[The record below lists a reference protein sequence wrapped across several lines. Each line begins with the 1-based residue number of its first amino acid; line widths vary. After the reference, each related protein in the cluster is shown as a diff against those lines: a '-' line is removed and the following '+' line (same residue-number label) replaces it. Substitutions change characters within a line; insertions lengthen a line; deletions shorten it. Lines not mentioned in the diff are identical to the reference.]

1 MKAWQYEAKFQSGVK
16 GMAYER
22 EEECLHE
29 TFALLDLCLAAGKEE
44 RSWFQQPENSGCWPY
59 REEMRREVEAAEA
72 HIRSRI
78 QATLRA
84 GCQTRLFYVKQLL
97 EMGELE
103 FFGMVCI
110 LAAEHS
116 RQYGRIFASLQGD
129 NHMRYATPGL
139 VTELYELAHGPVE
152 GKERAVFFN
161 LSRPFWLLVKPD
173 FHEAFPYSFRPLSG
187 GTRLLQFL
195 YGNGIEGTLL
205 GRTARMLTGTR
216 EPVCLY
222 EKEFSA
228 IQAAWKQMGERNR
241 EPGVLLVQ
249 GKPGSG
255 KKFLLRRLA
264 GLQSR
269 EVCCICLA
277 DVLELSREEREEWFR
292 ELRLE
297 RLLSSALFVFE
308 EAEAL
313 FLPETGG
320 QLHPQA
326 KWLLNRLAD
335 LKGPF
340 ALLGASELA
349 PGLFPGVRTF
359 SVSLKMP
366 GPRQKIRMWE
376 FFGRMYPLEEDV
388 SLKLLGNQ
396 YVLTVGELEGVLKN
410 ASLLAGAEGKTAIG
424 RRHLAEAVASHNG
437 RMLGDMAVRIHCVF
451 SWEDLVVDAEVQ
463 KQLEYI
469 CGQVKYRSVVADDWN
484 FFGKTPYGRGVCA
497 LFYGSPGT
505 GKTMAAQV
513 IARELGLELY
523 RIDLSQLISKYIGE
537 TEKHISELFEKAK
550 DINAVLFFDEADA
563 LFAKRSDVSDS
574 NDRSANMETA
584 HLLQKLEEYEGIV
597 ILATNLKDNID
608 EAFRRR
614 IKFMIRFSLPD
625 EETRRMLWEKVIPRE
640 APLGDEVDLA
650 ILAHY
655 FELSGSAIKE
665 IALNAAYMAAA
676 DGGSIENRHLAE
688 ALRLNYAKLGK
699 QLTGEELGV
708 LI

>member
-1 MKAWQYEAKFQSGVK
+1 M
-16 GMAYER
+16 
-22 EEECLHE
+22 
-29 TFALLDLCLAAGKEE
+29 
-44 RSWFQQPENSGCWPY
+44 
-59 REEMRREVEAAEA
+59 
-72 HIRSRI
+72 
-78 QATLRA
+78 
-84 GCQTRLFYVKQLL
+84 
-97 EMGELE
+97 
-103 FFGMVCI
+103 
-110 LAAEHS
+110 
-116 RQYGRIFASLQGD
+116 
-129 NHMRYATPGL
+129 
-139 VTELYELAHGPVE
+139 
-152 GKERAVFFN
+152 
-161 LSRPFWLLVKPD
+161 
-173 FHEAFPYSFRPLSG
+173 
-187 GTRLLQFL
+187 
-195 YGNGIEGTLL
+195 
-205 GRTARMLTGTR
+205 
-216 EPVCLY
+216 
-222 EKEFSA
+222 
-228 IQAAWKQMGERNR
+228 
-241 EPGVLLVQ
+241 
-249 GKPGSG
+249 
-255 KKFLLRRLA
+255 
-264 GLQSR
+264 
-269 EVCCICLA
+269 
-277 DVLELSREEREEWFR
+277 
-292 ELRLE
+292 
-297 RLLSSALFVFE
+297 
-308 EAEAL
+308 
-313 FLPETGG
+313 
-320 QLHPQA
+320 
-326 KWLLNRLAD
+326 
-335 LKGPF
+335 
-340 ALLGASELA
+340 
-349 PGLFPGVRTF
+349 
-359 SVSLKMP
+359 
-366 GPRQKIRMWE
+366 
-376 FFGRMYPLEEDV
+376 
-388 SLKLLGNQ
+388 
-396 YVLTVGELEGVLKN
+396 KN

-424 RRHLAEAVASHNG
+424 QRHLAEAVASHNG

-513 IARELGLELY
+513 IAKELGLELY

-563 LFAKRSDVSDS
+563 LFAKRFDVSDS

-650 ILAHY
+650 ILAHC